1 MKIRLF
7 QYKDADELSKL
18 IGKTVV
24 ESNSEDYSKKAITV
38 LVEHFSP
45 KNLIKFSKKKDILVA
60 IEKNKIVGTI
70 TLDSNKISAMFVL
83 PNQQGKGVGRKLIKR
98 LEKLAQQKGLELLR
112 VRSSL
117 TAFEFYKKMGYIK
130 TRRAS
135 NKFIGPIIWLKKE
148 I

>member
-1 MKIRLF
+1 MKVKLF
-7 QYKDADELSKL
+7 QDKDADELSKL
-18 IGKTVV
+18 IEKTVV

-38 LVEHFSP
+38 LIEHFSP
-45 KNLIKFSKKKDILVA
+45 ENIIKFSRKKDILVA
-60 IEKNKIVGTI
+60 IEENKIVGTI
-70 TLDSNKISAMFVL
+70 TLDGNRLSAMYVS
-83 PNQQGKGVGRKLIKR
+83 PNQQGKGIGKNLIER
-98 LEKLAQQKGLELLR
+98 LEKLAKQKGLEILR
-112 VRSSL
+112 VRSSV